1 MYKKL
6 IVIAFVFVACIDFDI
21 DAPYDDI
28 NGIYLE
34 DIRSYDFRGYK
45 IVVEHEKG
53 YILDVNETDI
63 VCYDF
68 ADVSS
73 IETVSVYH
81 SNIIKRD
88 FAIADGYAY
97 IVIQGSGL
105 EIVDFNQTS
114 PQLASSLPIP
124 GAIHSIIL
132 SDSRAFIAG
141 NTNLYS
147 IDVSDVG
154 NPIQITEYAFD
165 TLIIKADV
173 VSDTL
178 YVLLSGGILQII
190 DVTSPISPQLIAEHN
205 LSDTTDNVSYF
216 VKHHEYLYVTKGYD
230 IETYEIQEDGALEY
244 QSSLPFLR
252 TINFLSIHD
261 KYGLCFHR
269 TFGLLYLLNLSYP
282 SRPCIGESS
291 EPGGIMLYGVIDNQY
306 IYFLHPNLSILEI
319 KEIEP

>member
-6 IVIAFVFVACIDFDI
+6 VAIAFVFIACIDFDI

-34 DIRSYDFRGYK
+34 EFGSYDFFGYK
-45 IVVEHEKG
+45 VVVENQKG
-53 YILDVNETDI
+53 YILDMGETDI

-68 ADVSS
+68 ADVNS

-81 SNIIKRD
+81 SNFVKRD

-97 IVIQGSGL
+97 IVIQGSAL
-105 EIVDFNQTS
+105 EIVDFNQTT
-114 PQLASSLPIP
+114 PQLAGFLPIS
-124 GAIHSIIL
+124 ADLHSIIL
-132 SDSRAFIAG
+132 SNNHAFVAG
-141 NTNLYS
+141 NTKLFT
-147 IDVSDVG
+147 IDVSDVA
-154 NPIQITEYAFD
+154 NPVHIAEYAFNA
-165 TLIIKADV
+165 LIIKTDV

-178 YVLLSGGILQII
+178 YILLDGGILQII
-190 DVTSPISPQLIAEHN
+190 NIAAPTNPQLIAQHN
-205 LSDTTDNVSYF
+205 LSDSLDDADYF
-216 VKHHEYLYVTKGYD
+216 VKHNDYLYVSKGYE

-244 QSSLPFLR
+244 QNTLSFLR
-252 TINFLSIHD
+252 KVDFLTIYD
-261 KYGLCFHR
+261 EYGLCFHR

-291 EPGGIMLYGVIDNQY
+291 EPGGQLLYGVIENQY

>member
-6 IVIAFVFVACIDFDI
+6 IVIAFVFIACIDFDI

-34 DIRSYDFRGYK
+34 NVRSYDFLGYK
-45 IVVEHEKG
+45 IVVENERG
-53 YILDVNETDI
+53 YILDFNETDI

-73 IETVSVYH
+73 IDTVSVYH

-114 PQLASSLPIP
+114 PQLASFLPIP
-124 GAIHSIIL
+124 AAIHSVIL
-132 SDSRAFIAG
+132 SDSRAFVTG

-154 NPIQITEYAFD
+154 NPVQITEYTFN
-165 TLIIKADV
+165 TSIIKADV
-173 VSDTL
+173 VLDT
-178 YVLLSGGILQII
+178 
-190 DVTSPISPQLIAEHN
+190 
-205 LSDTTDNVSYF
+205 
-216 VKHHEYLYVTKGYD
+216 
-230 IETYEIQEDGALEY
+230 
-244 QSSLPFLR
+244 
-252 TINFLSIHD
+252 
-261 KYGLCFHR
+261 
-269 TFGLLYLLNLSYP
+269 
-282 SRPCIGESS
+282 
-291 EPGGIMLYGVIDNQY
+291 
-306 IYFLHPNLSILEI
+306 
-319 KEIEP
+319 